1 MWGGPA
7 RLLAVLA
14 LAAALAGLSAC
25 GFRPVYGGAAAGALA
40 GAPVSAGSEDRLGFL
55 VANAVREQTGAGD
68 SPYRIALSTSS
79 RERGLGRAGDG
90 RATRFALQVTVRYT
104 LTRADGR
111 DEPPVRGSVQ
121 ERILFEAPNDPFAL
135 ISARSQAEQRAAET
149 LGLAVIRDASIAVG
163 RARDPRL
170 NP

>member
-1 MWGGPA
+1 MRGGPA
-7 RLLAVLA
+7 RIAAAVLA
-14 LAAALAGLSAC
+14 AAVLLGLSAC
-25 GFRPVYGGAAAGALA
+25 
-40 GAPVSAGSEDRLGFL
+40 DRLDFL
-55 VANAVREQTGAGD
+55 IVRAVREQAGSGS
-68 SPYRIALSTSS
+68 SPYRIALRTAT

-104 LTRADGR
+104 LTRTDGV
-111 DEPPVRGSVQ
+111 DEPAITGMVR

-149 LGLAVIRDASIAVG
+149 LGLSVIRDASIAIS
-163 RARDPRL
+163 RAREPRL